1 MLPASLASVTAHVNC
16 RGKKGEHTRLDV
28 SVCVRPEL
36 AVLDALLAPGD
47 LVVHQRL
54 LFHGISVIRLRTHPP
69 LRPCP
74 LQRLVG
80 FLGLPPHR
88 VGFPGR
94 GGVAFDAVL
103 VHGLERLGDAQHQL
117 HELLLGE
124 AGVVDE
130 VGVDGILQV
139 PALVVGQ
146 DDVDGLGAGV
156 VAVGAELGAG
166 LGRDTVVDR
175 VDDVGVRREEA
186 VGLDLLESLGDG
198 LLAEGAADLLQG
210 EELGGCLVLD
220 EVDVGEAAL
229 YVFIFLSAGSVVS
242 GNRGRPTSPRSRRSL
257 KLRLLILSCGELG
270 KQHMQSV
277 KV

>member
-1 MLPASLASVTAHVNC
+1 M
-16 RGKKGEHTRLDV
+16 
-28 SVCVRPEL
+28 
-36 AVLDALLAPGD
+36 
-47 LVVHQRL
+47 
-54 LFHGISVIRLRTHPP
+54 
-69 LRPCP
+69 
-74 LQRLVG
+74 
-80 FLGLPPHR
+80 
-88 VGFPGR
+88 
-94 GGVAFDAVL
+94 
-103 VHGLERLGDAQHQL
+103 
-117 HELLLGE
+117 
-124 AGVVDE
+124 VDE